1 MLPDIG
7 NFPVESLTSNEA
19 NNLMRR
25 SVSPFDYYPSYET
38 IPADEL
44 RYITVSELEVS
55 DQVKV
60 EKFYK
65 DLNGDYLQA

>member
-7 NFPVESLTSNEA
+7 NFPVDSLTNNEA
-19 NNLMRR
+19 NNLLRR

-38 IPADEL
+38 IAPDEV
-44 RYITVSELEVS
+44 RYITASELETS

-65 DLNGDYLQA
+65 DLNGDYLQP